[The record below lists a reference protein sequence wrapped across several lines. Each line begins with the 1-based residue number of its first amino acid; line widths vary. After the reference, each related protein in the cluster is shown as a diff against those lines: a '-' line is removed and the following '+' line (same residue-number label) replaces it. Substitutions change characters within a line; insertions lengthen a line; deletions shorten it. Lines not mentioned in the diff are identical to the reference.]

1 MGQLGFVH
9 TVPLGEC
16 PPRRMERSIDQCVD
30 LLGMLPWFVFFF
42 CLVLSEQNTW
52 ILVGWNLVFLGF
64 LVRKLRNR
72 TKSWRRAHL
81 VNSD

>member
-42 CLVLSEQNTW
+42 VWS
-52 ILVGWNLVFLGF
+52 
-64 LVRKLRNR
+64 
-72 TKSWRRAHL
+72 
-81 VNSD
+81 